1 MTGCSAR
8 MAVLYVCGEMKVG
21 DKFAG
26 TSIIE
31 TKFPCRTD
39 SVGENNGKPTINP
52 IISGGNWVVGIDYLI
67 WLQPD
72 WFIVLQKNGRKNGRN
87 LVLSSQSNLI
97 YSFVTQRCF
106 LNKFLCN
113 KLLFD
118 YVTLYKD

>member
-1 MTGCSAR
+1 
-8 MAVLYVCGEMKVG
+8 MAVLYVCGELKVG

-52 IISGGNWVVGIDYLI
+52 IISGGNWVVGIDWLI

-72 WFIVLQKNGRKNGRN
+72 WFIVLQRNGRKSGKKSTF
-87 LVLSSQSNLI
+87 SS
-97 YSFVTQRCF
+97 
-106 LNKFLCN
+106 
-113 KLLFD
+113 
-118 YVTLYKD
+118 